1 MNFRRLFQI
10 SLFWRTFVLLVLLI
24 LASSIVW
31 YFSFRTLESE
41 SRAMLSAR
49 QISSAVN
56 LTRSSLIHADAI
68 YRTAL
73 IKNISEQE
81 GLNIRPRE
89 TEDKVIPYE
98 LDHYRQQLKTELQ
111 RRLGGDTVIS
121 DNVNGTAGLWVS
133 FDIQGDK
140 YWLQTE
146 LERMAPV
153 NDQAWLYWVAI
164 AIGISL
170 FGAAIIAGLLNQPL
184 KHLAIAVNHVRL
196 GNFDNVDLHE
206 NLLTTEIQDLN
217 RGFNKMSA
225 QLSKVET
232 DRTVML
238 AGISHDLRTPLARL
252 RLETELS
259 VADSD
264 ARTEMSLDIEQINS
278 ILGKFL
284 DYARPQIVELQ
295 VVNLLNVVSN
305 TVNAVN
311 NSAKIALDISASYSV
326 ANDLQVMA
334 DPVELSRVLNNLLE
348 NARRYG
354 KSTIYPETLENQ
366 TQTQTQNQ
374 NQSHSH
380 NLSNSLKQHDTQ
392 RLTDA
397 ESESSEAGAWEP
409 TRLFEEPVEIAQ
421 VHIDARIQGD
431 WVILSIKDNGSGVS
445 PEVLNQLNVPFFR
458 ANEARTNTTGTG
470 LGLAIV
476 EKAVQSMQGKVKLS
490 NWGHKQVKDVS
501 PKDSMQQ
508 TEGGFLVEISLKR
521 PPHKVAAQKAKAAQ
535 LANSRNLDNK
545 IAQNSA

>member
-1 MNFRRLFQI
+1 MKLSKLLQI

-31 YFSFRTLESE
+31 FFSFRTLESE
-41 SRAMLSAR
+41 TRAVISAR

-56 LTRSSLIHADAI
+56 LTRSSLVHADAI

-81 GLNIRPRE
+81 GLHIRPRE
-89 TEDKVIPYE
+89 VEDKVMPYE
-98 LDHYRQQLKTELQ
+98 LDHYRRLLQTELQ
-111 RRLGGDTVIS
+111 RRLGSDTVIS
-121 DNVNGTAGLWVS
+121 DNVNETPGLWVS
-133 FDIQGDK
+133 FAIQGDK

-146 LERMAPV
+146 LERIEAV
-153 NDQAWLYWVAI
+153 NNQAWLYWVAI

-170 FGAAIIAGLLNQPL
+170 VGAAVIAGLLNRPL
-184 KHLAIAVNHVRL
+184 KQLSIAVNHVRL
-196 GNFDNVDLHE
+196 GNFGKVKLRE
-206 NLLTTEIQDLN
+206 NLFTTEIQYLN
-217 RGFNKMSA
+217 RGFNQMTA

-259 VADSD
+259 VSDSD
-264 ARTEMSLDIEQINS
+264 ARTEMNQDIEQINS

-284 DYARPQIVELQ
+284 DYARPHVVELQ
-295 VVNLLNVVSN
+295 VIGLYNVVSA

-311 NSAKIALDISASYSV
+311 NSAKVAMDIVASYFV
-326 ANDLQVMA
+326 PEDLQVMA

-354 KSTIYPETLENQ
+354 KSTIYPEYL
-366 TQTQTQNQ
+366 QN
-374 NQSHSH
+374 HTH
-380 NLSNSLKQHDTQ
+380 LLPLVEK
-392 RLTDA
+392 
-397 ESESSEAGAWEP
+397 ESPEDGAWQP
-409 TRLFEEPVEIAQ
+409 TRMFDEPLEIAQ
-421 VHIDARIQGD
+421 VHISTRIEGD
-431 WVILSIKDNGSGVS
+431 WVVLSIKDQGNGVA

-458 ANEARTNTTGTG
+458 ANEARSNTTGTG

-476 EKAVQSMQGKVKLS
+476 EKAVQGMQGKVKLS
-490 NWGHKQVKDVS
+490 NWGTKFDGKPEDEYSRKDRS
-501 PKDSMQQ
+501 KEQDS
-508 TEGGFLVEISLKR
+508 GFLVEISLKR

-535 LANSRNLDNK
+535 LANQAK
-545 IAQNSA
+545 PATKVAQNPA

>member
-1 MNFRRLFQI
+1 MQI
-10 SLFWRTFVLLVLLI
+10 SLFWRTFVLLVMLI

-31 YFSFRTLESE
+31 FFSFRTLESE
-41 SRAMLSAR
+41 SRAIISAR

-56 LTRSSLIHADAI
+56 LTRSSLVHADAI

-89 TEDKVIPYE
+89 TDDKVVPYE
-98 LDHYRQQLKTELQ
+98 LDHYRQLLQKELQ
-111 RRLGGDTVIS
+111 LRLGSDTIIS
-121 DNVNGTAGLWVS
+121 DNVNDTPGLWVS
-133 FDIQGDK
+133 FAIQGDK

-146 LERMAPV
+146 LVRIEPV
-153 NDQAWLYWVAI
+153 NSQAWLYWVAI

-170 FGAAIIAGLLNQPL
+170 VGAAVIAGLLNRPL
-184 KHLAIAVNHVRL
+184 KHLSIAVNHVRL
-196 GNFDNVDLHE
+196 GNFGKVKLSE
-206 NLLTTEIQDLN
+206 KLLTTEIQDLN
-217 RGFNKMSA
+217 RGFNQMTA

-259 VADSD
+259 VSDSE

-284 DYARPQIVELQ
+284 DYARPHVVELQ
-295 VVNLLNVVSN
+295 DVNLSNVVSA
-305 TVNAVN
+305 TANAMN
-311 NSAKIALDISASYSV
+311 NSAKIAQDIVVSHFV
-326 ANDLQVMA
+326 PEDLQVMA

-354 KSTIYPETLENQ
+354 KSTIYPENIPDRGQL
-366 TQTQTQNQ
+366 
-374 NQSHSH
+374 
-380 NLSNSLKQHDTQ
+380 LPV
-392 RLTDA
+392 A
-397 ESESSEAGAWEP
+397 EIEPTEEGAWQP
-409 TRLFEEPVEIAQ
+409 TRMFDEALEIAQ
-421 VHIDARIQGD
+421 VHISARIEGD
-431 WVILSIKDNGSGVS
+431 WVVLSIKDQGNGVA

-476 EKAVQSMQGKVKLS
+476 EKAVQGMQGKVKLS
-490 NWGHKQVKDVS
+490 NWSLQPEGEVS
-501 PKDSMQQ
+501 RKYRPKEQDS
-508 TEGGFLVEISLKR
+508 GFMVEISLKR

-535 LANSRNLDNK
+535 LANQTKLASK
-545 IAQNSA
+545 VAQNPA

>member
-121 DNVNGTAGLWVS
+121 DNVNGTPGLWVS

-146 LERMAPV
+146 LERMAPA
-153 NDQAWLYWVAI
+153 NNQAWLYWVAI

-170 FGAAIIAGLLNQPL
+170 FGAAIIAGLLNRPL
-184 KHLAIAVNHVRL
+184 KHLSIAVNHVRL
-196 GNFDNVDLHE
+196 GNFDKVDLRE

-284 DYARPQIVELQ
+284 DYARPQVVELQ

-311 NSAKIALDISASYSV
+311 NSAKISLDISASYSV

-366 TQTQTQNQ
+366 
-374 NQSHSH
+374 NQSHNH
-380 NLSNSLKQHDTQ
+380 SLTQNDTQ
-392 RLTDA
+392 TLTGAD
-397 ESESSEAGAWEP
+397 SESSEYGAWEP

-445 PEVLNQLNVPFFR
+445 PDVLNQLNVPFFR

-535 LANSRNLDNK
+535 LANNRLSDNK
-545 IAQNSA
+545 VAQNPA